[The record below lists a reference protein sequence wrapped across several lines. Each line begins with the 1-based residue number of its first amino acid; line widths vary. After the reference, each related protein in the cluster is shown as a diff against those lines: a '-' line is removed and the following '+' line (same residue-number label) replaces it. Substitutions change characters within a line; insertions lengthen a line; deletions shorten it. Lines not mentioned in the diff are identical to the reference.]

1 MLARCID
8 DTDLSALTNP
18 TDRER
23 TFKIIHMGFSNK
35 KKQMGGYN
43 KDKCKVTE
51 LIKMQLSRSSCE
63 KLSGTRHQLQVQE
76 ASKMVCLQHT
86 HAHTPKYNSF

>member
-1 MLARCID
+1 MCRIMLAKFID
-8 DTDLSALTNP
+8 DPDLSGLVNP

-23 TFKIIHMGFSNK
+23 TFRIIHMGFSRK
-35 KKQMGGYN
+35 KKQMRGYN

-63 KLSGTRHQLQVQE
+63 KFSGTRHQLQVQE
-76 ASKMVCLQHT
+76 ASKMVCL
-86 HAHTPKYNSF
+86 